1 MLTVLQF
8 SVLDISLNY
17 SCNKEVFFKDD
28 LFKFNKIEEGPGP
41 NNGNDNEEGK
51 QLLIFDIACSFDIW
65 SR

>member
-1 MLTVLQF
+1 MRTVLRF
-8 SVLDISLNY
+8 SVLDIFLKNF
-17 SCNKEVFFKDD
+17 CNKEVLSKMICSSSTK
-28 LFKFNKIEEGPGP
+28 LKRGP